1 MHIDEEAVMELTERE
16 RRIADTLAQA
26 MAPDVDAN
34 EVGKVL
40 AFWRRWRDPQKVF
53 ALLKRLPNS
62 SLVRTRRTRGY
73 YQTMHRAFN
82 EHLRDVQPGAFGA
95 VLAWAFRLMRYY
107 QLESG
112 QHRSQDRRGR

>member
-1 MHIDEEAVMELTERE
+1 MELTERE
-16 RRIADTLAQA
+16 RRIADALARA
-26 MAPDVDAN
+26 MALHVDAN

-53 ALLKRLPNS
+53 ALLERLPNS
-62 SLVRTRRTRGY
+62 GLVRTGRTRGY
-73 YQTMHRAFN
+73 YQAMHRAFN
-82 EHLRDVQPGAFGA
+82 QYLRNIRPEAFGA

-112 QHRSQDRRGR
+112 QRRSQGQRRR

>member
-1 MHIDEEAVMELTERE
+1 MELTERD
-16 RRIADTLAQA
+16 RQVANSLAQA
-26 MAPDVDAN
+26 MAPHVDAN

-53 ALLKRLPNS
+53 ALLERLPDS
-62 SLVRTRRTRGY
+62 GLVRTGRTRSY
-73 YQTMHRAFN
+73 YQAMYRAFN
-82 EHLRDVQPGAFGA
+82 QHLRNVRPEVFGA

-112 QHRSQDRRGR
+112 QRRSQDRRPR